1 MQNEI
6 IFTLTRHVRRIQHKT
21 ETDCL
26 ACFFSYDNS
35 KSVIFSILSEF
46 TNLCNQAN
54 SGRILIRSFP
64 ELAIESNKFDARL
77 SLMIGSGLF
86 FSLTIT
92 VNRLSFLAN
101 LFNQANIQDSNL
113 HQTCKSGI
121 YVWQS
126 NLRLK

>member
-6 IFTLTRHVRRIQHKT
+6 IFTLTRHVLRIQHKT

-92 VNRLSFLAN
+92 VNRLSFLPICLIKQIFKILISIKRAKAASTYG
-101 LFNQANIQDSNL
+101 NQIF
-113 HQTCKSGI
+113 
-121 YVWQS
+121 V
-126 NLRLK
+126 